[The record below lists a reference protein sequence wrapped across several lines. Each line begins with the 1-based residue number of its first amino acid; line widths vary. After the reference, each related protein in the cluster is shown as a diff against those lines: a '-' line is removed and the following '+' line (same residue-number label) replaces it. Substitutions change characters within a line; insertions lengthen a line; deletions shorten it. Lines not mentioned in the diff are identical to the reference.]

1 MVMGTSIRT
10 TVLALAGCAIAVSA
24 SAQTPSSS
32 LAEALSRSVCERVQ
46 APMVFSTRD
55 TAFALS
61 LPQDEPATIFLQVTV
76 GKNGKVKEK
85 LTRVDANHLAGY
97 VAPAFVAAT
106 KELRI
111 DRSLLGNLA
120 GKDTSLLLAFPL
132 EYQCVLDT
140 TVQASRAN
148 VHPYQSRLFY
158 DNMLSA
164 YIDHERTSMNVKPG
178 EGSGFKLENPYLIN
192 DPHFPKPDSYS
203 GQVSYYL
210 VFLKDQ
216 SE

>member
-1 MVMGTSIRT
+1 MGTSIRT

-106 KELRI
+106 KDLRI

-140 TVQASRAN
+140 MSKAMPDEDLAKRIALPLHSVDLRGIPQT
-148 VHPYQSRLFY
+148 PK
-158 DNMLSA
+158 
-164 YIDHERTSMNVKPG
+164 ERERSVELWLTSYPG
-178 EGSGFKLENPYLIN
+178 DMKEKYLKTE
-192 DPHFPKPDSYS
+192 PTR
-203 GQVSYYL
+203 VWYYL
-210 VFLKDQ
+210 AFLKDQ
-216 SE
+216 PE

>member
-1 MVMGTSIRT
+1 MGTTIRT

-61 LPQDEPATIFLQVTV
+61 LPADEPATIFLQVTV

-106 KELRI
+106 KDLRI
-111 DRSLLGNLA
+111 DRSLLGNLS
-120 GKDTSLLLAFPL
+120 GKDTSFLLAFPL

-140 TVQASRAN
+140 MSKAWPDEDIPVLPLYYQNNMRPVTVQERDRSMGIWIAS
-148 VHPYQSRLFY
+148 Y
-158 DNMLSA
+158 
-164 YIDHERTSMNVKPG
+164 PG
-178 EGSGFKLENPYLIN
+178 DMKEKYLKTE
-192 DPHFPKPDSYS
+192 PTR
-203 GQVSYYL
+203 VWYYL
-210 VFLKDQ
+210 AFIKDQ
-216 SE
+216 PE